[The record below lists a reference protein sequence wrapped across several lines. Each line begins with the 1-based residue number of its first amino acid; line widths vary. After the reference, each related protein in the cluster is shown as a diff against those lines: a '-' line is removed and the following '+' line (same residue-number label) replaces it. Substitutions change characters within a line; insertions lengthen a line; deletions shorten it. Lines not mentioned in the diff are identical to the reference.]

1 MGAKLLMIA
10 LDGADSRLLQR
21 LAESGE
27 LPEIADLARQG
38 KFTFLRNDGEFT
50 DDSAWASFCY
60 ASPASVHKRY
70 HYEHKTPSGSH
81 QMAYLDEDGRH
92 TFWSRLSDK
101 NHQIAVIDIP
111 KCPAPVALNGIHIA
125 DWLVHGKYH
134 PHPVSHPAGLADQT
148 IRRFGASPPSRCGYY
163 QENMTPG
170 AARSFVDHLDGTVS
184 QKLACG
190 LHHLGDRDWDLFMI
204 GFKEAHCAGHALWHL
219 HDPHHPLYDA
229 QVARRAGD
237 PLLDVYAALDKA
249 VGQLAKAAG
258 DNANILVFTT
268 FDMVP
273 NGSVWHLRDAIETRL
288 NAALRSTLAQSR
300 SRFGNWFAS
309 ISRRPVESFCEVVP
323 ANDNLL
329 ALRIMAH
336 DRIPQDWIC
345 AEIERLLSDLR
356 EPGTGQAAFESIQ
369 VLRDNDMHS
378 RHYGQ
383 PDIVATCTPGR
394 FPSSLTSLSMAGIS
408 APAPSMRTGNYAT
421 GGALIAVG
429 QSAVR
434 HAADCANLCELGPA
448 AEAILNSLKAPRP
461 PQP

>member
-1 MGAKLLMIA
+1 MGAKLLIIA
-10 LDGADSRLLQR
+10 LDGADSRLLHR
-21 LAESGE
+21 LAENGE
-27 LPEIADLARQG
+27 LPGIADLVRRG
-38 KFTFLRNDGEFT
+38 KFSFLRNDGEFS

-70 HYEHKTPSGSH
+70 HYEHKTPSGRY
-81 QMAYLDEDGRH
+81 QMAVLDEDGRN

-148 IRRFGASPPSRCGYY
+148 IRRFGASPPSRCDYY

-170 AARSFVDHLDGTVS
+170 AARSFADHLDGTIS

-190 LHHLGDRDWDLFMI
+190 LHHLGERHWDLFMI
-204 GFKEAHCAGHALWHL
+204 GFKEAHCAGHTLWHL

-229 QVARRAGD
+229 QIARRARD
-237 PLLDVYAALDKA
+237 PLLDVYKALDKA

-258 DNANILVFTT
+258 TDANIMVFTT

-273 NGSVWHLRDAIETRL
+273 NGSIWHLRDAIETRL
-288 NAALRSTLAQSR
+288 NAALRRAFAKSHTR
-300 SRFGNWFAS
+300 RGNWFAS
-309 ISRRPVESFCEVVP
+309 ITRRPVETFCEVLP

-329 ALRIMAH
+329 SLLIMPH
-336 DRIPQDWIC
+336 DRIPTDRVC
-345 AEIERLLSDLR
+345 AEIARLLSDLR
-356 EPGTGQAAFESIQ
+356 EPGTGQAAFQSIQ
-369 VLRDNDMHS
+369 VLHEDDMHS
-378 RHYGQ
+378 RPYGL

-394 FPSSLTSLSMAGIS
+394 FPSTLSSRSMAGIS
-408 APAPSMRTGNYAT
+408 APAPSMRSGNHAS

-429 QSAVR
+429 QSAIR
-434 HAADCANLCELGPA
+434 HAADCANLHELGPA
-448 AEAILNSLKAPRP
+448 AETILDSLKT
-461 PQP
+461 PQ